1 MISLYRPG
9 HSILH
14 RMPAGVK
21 IIAFAAIAVAV
32 SIFGTTPIGLGLA
45 AVLTIC
51 LYLLGGFGPREIL
64 RQALVI
70 KWVIVVMLITQL
82 IFLPPVTALT
92 NTGRVVVVVVLAS
105 LITLTTRVPAVLD
118 SVERGLAPLRRI
130 GGNPAAIGLVLAL
143 TITAIPVIVGFAT
156 AIREAQR
163 ARGVRVG
170 PHTAVVPLLVMSIKH
185 SDELAESLAARGVE

>member
-9 HSILH
+9 DSILH
-14 RMPAGVK
+14 RLPAGMK
-21 IIAFAAIAVAV
+21 ILAFAVIAIAV
-32 SIFGTTPIGLGLA
+32 SILGATPSGLA
-45 AVLTIC
+45 VAAALTIC
-51 LYLLGGFGPREIL
+51 LYILGGFGPGEIL

-82 IFLPPVTALT
+82 IFLSPVTALT
-92 NTGRVVVVVVLAS
+92 NTGRVIVVVILAS

-118 SVERGLAPLRRI
+118 SVERGLAPLRRL
-130 GGNPAAIGLVLAL
+130 GGNPAAIGLALAL
-143 TITAIPVIVGFAT
+143 TITAIPVIAGFAT
-156 AIREAQR
+156 AIREAQK

-185 SDELAESLAARGVE
+185 ADELAESLAARGVE

>member
-9 HSILH
+9 DSVLH
-14 RMPAGVK
+14 RLPAGVK
-21 IIAFAAIAVAV
+21 ILAFAVIAVAV
-32 SIFGTTPIGLGLA
+32 SVLAASPIGLGVA

-51 LYLLGGFGPREIL
+51 VYALGGFGPREL
-64 RQALVI
+64 VRQALAI
-70 KWVIVVMLITQL
+70 KWVVVVMLLTQL
-82 IFLPPVTALT
+82 VFLPPVTALT

-118 SVERGLAPLRRI
+118 SVERGLAPLRRL
-130 GGNPAAIGLVLAL
+130 GADPAAVGLVLAL
-143 TITAIPVIVGFAT
+143 TITAIPVIAGFAT

-185 SDELAESLAARGVE
+185 SDELAEALAARGVQ